1 MTNTVTGLQNRKI
14 LNFLTSGRDLSAA
27 QARSMFGVRA
37 HLGSRIAEIREAG
50 YPVYTNVTASGHTT
64 YRLGSPSRAM
74 VAAAYAASGATL
86 FR

>member
-14 LNFLTSGRDLSAA
+14 LNFLTSGKDLSAA

-37 HLGSRIAEIREAG
+37 HLGSRIAELREAG
-50 YPVYTNVTASGHTT
+50 YPVYTNVTGGQTT

-74 VAAAYAASGATL
+74 IAAAYASTGATL